1 MMTTKVYVLGEW
13 DNKEVRFSKPKEKH
27 IEKEVWYYL
36 RDKLL
41 TCATEEVQQVINE
54 ILLIKE

>member
-1 MMTTKVYVLGEW
+1 MTTKVYVLWEGEQ
-13 DNKEVRFSKPKEKH
+13 KEVRFDRPKEKH
-27 IEKEVWYYL
+27 IEREVGYYL

-54 ILLIKE
+54 ILEG